1 MQSALSDSPGAGSI
15 IKPLKIACYCGG
27 KASYAQGM
35 TRFIGV
41 CTSNGFMP
49 PQ

>member
-1 MQSALSDSPGAGSI
+1 MHNLSDFHGAGSI

-27 KASYAQGM
+27 KQSYVEGM
-35 TRFIGV
+35 ILFIEV
-41 CTSNGFMP
+41 YSSSFFLP